1 MSIALDPLDELQN
14 KLEFQEDKA
23 STQLVLYLMIANV
36 VVLLVVMAS
45 FNIIRRCR
53 GDSKKKEKKIRTS
66 GPLSDPL
73 IGK

>member
-1 MSIALDPLDELQN
+1 MSIALDPLDDDKQ

-23 STQLVLYLMIANV
+23 STKLVLYLMIANV

-53 GDSKKKEKKIRTS
+53 GDSKKKKRKNRTS

-73 IGK
+73 IEK